1 MTESQKAFFVGAFGL
16 ALIALIFCFF
26 EYATGSRG
34 CDYTRTHVRNGVVYV
49 WARDCVPEVVMCADT
64 ERPGCLEAA
73 GIHVIENVKDL
84 ERIR

>member
-1 MTESQKAFFVGAFGL
+1 MTATKLL
-16 ALIALIFCFF
+16 ALSCAIVAVLAVVFF
-26 EYATGSRG
+26 NYAIGSHG

-49 WARDCVPEVVMCADT
+49 WARDCVPEVVMCDDV

-73 GIHVIENVKDL
+73 GIKVFEGGKDL